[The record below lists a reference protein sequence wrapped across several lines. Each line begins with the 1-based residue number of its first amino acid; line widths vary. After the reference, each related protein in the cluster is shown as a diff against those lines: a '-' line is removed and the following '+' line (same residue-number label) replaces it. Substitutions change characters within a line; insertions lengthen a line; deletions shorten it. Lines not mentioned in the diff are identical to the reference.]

1 MDAVPFFDA
10 ILTTAH
16 LLTEQLARLSNHLL
30 IFQHQRKGL
39 SIALNYPN
47 STSVRSKKE
56 NLQSA
61 RPTPTLVGNKIRA
74 LRRCRGQ
81 RPNPPLTR
89 GTQDPN
95 TTSRVIPESGAITEY
110 PEFER
115 PDYSRHHNKQVRDLH
130 SLWTLQVSLVHRRV
144 RITYSPSRA
153 PMRKHAPAVKTCPH
167 STRSLDPY
175 SPARSEAT
183 S

>member
-1 MDAVPFFDA
+1 MLALLQALAPGIVPVVVKYA
-10 ILTTAH
+10 L
-16 LLTEQLARLSNHLL
+16 
-30 IFQHQRKGL
+30 
-39 SIALNYPN
+39 IALCACVAVLIAPKADLKRLCVGILQVSQRA
-47 STSVRSKKE
+47 STSIKAAKASTPRA
-56 NLQSA
+56 QS
-61 RPTPTLVGNKIRA
+61 
-74 LRRCRGQ
+74 RRDSS
-81 RPNPPLTR
+81 PLTR

-175 SPARSEAT
+175 SPARSDAT